1 MLTAACRFRLR
12 RFFLPRPR
20 AESSHPPILRWR
32 LFPLVS
38 IWLPYRVAACGEHTA
53 LCKNPQKKPMKAKA
67 TIKTTTKTSVKAK
80 DIQSK
85 KSPKGG
91 KMYI

>member
-1 MLTAACRFRLR
+1 M
-12 RFFLPRPR
+12 
-20 AESSHPPILRWR
+20 
-32 LFPLVS
+32 
-38 IWLPYRVAACGEHTA
+38 AACGEHTA
-53 LCKNPQKKPMKAKA
+53 LCKNPHKKSPMKAKS

-80 DIQSK
+80 DIPSK